1 MADQIDQTEV
11 IVPQIPTPMR
21 NVEITD
27 KENTHVSTKMPP
39 PATPKVKRART
50 IISEKPVTKV
60 CSRYMYSMYV
70 CMYVYRKLRRFDKTK
85 RS

>member
-11 IVPQIPTPMR
+11 IAPEIPMPMS

-39 PATPKVKRART
+39 PATPKVKRAKK
-50 IISEKPVTKV
+50 IISDKPVTKV
-60 CSRYMYSMYV
+60 CSRYMYSM
-70 CMYVYRKLRRFDKTK
+70 
-85 RS
+85 